1 MPPLKRQRTGPRR
14 SGLRP
19 TYRGFAPRQFRL
31 GEWKFQDYAIS
42 VAMNTTPTMTPVN
55 NLYIGAQAINRIG
68 SNVSI
73 RSVELRLFNTVTA
86 ATGVDQVHRVLLML
100 DRQCNGVGPTGMT
113 DFLTSA
119 DVSGMRNLSNRKRFK
134 CLLDKTFT
142 MNASAE
148 PGSLRFRKFYIKF
161 RRPLVVEYNQTNA
174 GDIGDIVSN
183 YMFLA
188 TVASQ
193 AAGPTAGAMV
203 GTVRIRFTDM

>member
-1 MPPLKRQRTGPRR
+1 M
-14 SGLRP
+14 
-19 TYRGFAPRQFRL
+19 
-31 GEWKFQDYAIS
+31 GEWKFNDYALS
-42 VAMNTTPTMTPVN
+42 VQMNSTPTMTPVN
-55 NLYIGAQAINRIG
+55 TLAVGARATNRIG

-86 ATGVDQVHRVLLML
+86 GTGVDQVHRVLLML
-100 DRQCNGVGPTGMT
+100 DRQCNGAGPTDMT
-113 DFLTSA
+113 DYLTSA

-174 GDIGDIVSN
+174 GDLGDIVTN
-183 YMFLA
+183 LMFVA